1 MWGDVWDN
9 VCLSVP
15 PALRP
20 AISPQSSAK
29 VLCSH
34 EAPASQA
41 GAFSLL
47 LGIPVGRRPGSL

>member
-1 MWGDVWDN
+1 MRGGN

-34 EAPASQA
+34 EAPDSQA

-47 LGIPVGRRPGSL
+47 LGIPVGRRPGLL